1 MPYTHLSSSSTV
13 YAPVIDPILI
23 QMPPVP
29 QEDCGEAERAKAHAS
44 DEEVANQVSHMY
56 IFEPI

>member
-23 QMPPVP
+23 QMPPGP
-29 QEDCGEAERAKAHAS
+29 QEDHSEAERAKAHAS
-44 DEEVANQVSHMY
+44 DEEVANLVSHMY
-56 IFEPI
+56 IF